1 MSIEF
6 IRDDFLEGKKEELVE
21 IEKELSYKH
30 KKMDV
35 NVLFLKRFTLA
46 LMGQYKI
53 KNLYKKNEKIEQL
66 KRQIMDKTNKMHGFK
81 TPVQRIMPQPPLS
94 IPTPRGLNIPM
105 PQRINI
111 PAPLKEQLRIPK
123 PIPVDDVPK
132 QEIKKEPKKEFST
145 PSPL

>member
-46 LMGQYKI
+46 LMGQYKV
-53 KNLYKKNEKIEQL
+53 KHLYKKHEEIEQMN
-66 KRQIMDKTNKMHGFK
+66 KQIIDEAKKLHEFK

>member
-53 KNLYKKNEKIEQL
+53 KNLYKKNENIEQL
-66 KRQIMDKTNKMHGFK
+66 NRQIMDKTNKMHGFK

>member
-46 LMGQYKI
+46 LIGQYKI